1 MSRAARDQPQ
11 HARYKSSRNVPPS
24 PRAAAGRAKRGT
36 QPRSIVVCSRLGFPQ
51 SPRFQPFADEIAKR
65 RRGRR
70 IILLRPHH
78 DQIYR
83 VGKRERTMSGSFTSS
98 RQGTA
103 AVFASGC
110 PAGNAAQSRSRRSS
124 SVGSPSARE
133 APGPGASTRWRAVLA
148 RPFPRRAPG
157 SAPPAPPSRADNG
170 SGTPSRSVREKP
182 ASGGRCSRG
191 AARPPR
197 RRRCV
202 ARDELRDVEPEGRLE
217 KVQFLRDGLKV
228 AQMPDFHGRES
239 NAATA

>member
-24 PRAAAGRAKRGT
+24 PRAAAGPAKRGA
-36 QPRSIVVCSRLGFPQ
+36 QPRSVVVCSRLGIPQ
-51 SPRFQPFADEIAKR
+51 PPRFQPFADEIVKR

-70 IILLRPHH
+70 IILLRSHH
-78 DQIYR
+78 DQIQLVDR
-83 VGKRERTMSGSFTSS
+83 RERTMSGSFASS

-110 PAGNAAQSRSRRSS
+110 PAGNAAQSHSRRST
-124 SVGSPSARE
+124 SVCSPSARC
-133 APGPGASTRWRAVLA
+133 ARTGRVNSMASILA

-157 SAPPAPPSRADNG
+157 SVPPAPPSRADNG
-170 SGTPSRSVREKP
+170 SGTPSRSVREKR

-202 ARDELRDVEPEGRLE
+202 ARAGCATWSRRAALE
-217 KVQFLRDGLKV
+217 KFNSS
-228 AQMPDFHGRES
+228 AM
-239 NAATA
+239 A